1 MLCLTDLLSKVTVII
16 RPEDIQTMAPIAG
29 GIGSLVLMEG
39 GTKFYVSETPEVILI
54 KLQKN
59 LLTTE
64 KQTDTTDINE
74 G

>member
-16 RPEDIQTMAPIAG
+16 RPEDIQTIAPIAG

-39 GTKFYVSETPEVILI
+39 GTKFSVSETPEVILI